1 MRRENLGAIYILVK
15 VPLTLST
22 MGNIPHRHGL
32 SANILQHAYT
42 ECYFQ
47 YVLPVEAGGIWM
59 GTAKLLPAFAY
70 TGGFLVIS
78 GLVWG
83 LPALQ
88 LFVCSF
94 ECSLSPIA
102 LLLL

>member
-42 ECYFQ
+42 ECYLQ